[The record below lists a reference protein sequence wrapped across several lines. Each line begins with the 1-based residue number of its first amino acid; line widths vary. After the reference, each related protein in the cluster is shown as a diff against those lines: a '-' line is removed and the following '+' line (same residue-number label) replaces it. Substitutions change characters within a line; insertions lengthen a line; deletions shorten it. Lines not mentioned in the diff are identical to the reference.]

1 MCARIAGIVV
11 LLILLDAH
19 LVDPKVFQFFTLT
32 CQQERV
38 SVDCMAD

>member
-19 LVDPKVFQFFTLT
+19 LVEQRQLVLFL
-32 CQQERV
+32 EI
-38 SVDCMAD
+38 